1 MNHPLRC
8 KCGTLRGHVS
18 EPQKAVHLM
27 CYCKDCQAFA
37 HFLGKGD
44 EILDDKGGS
53 DIVAVH
59 PQSVHFTQGQASLTC
74 MSLSPRGLL
83 RWYANCC
90 NTPIG
95 NTSRDMRM
103 AYAGLAHAC
112 LADGSGSLDSAFG
125 PVRMRSATK
134 SANGQVDSTPALA
147 MAGTLALFA
156 GKLLRARLD
165 GSYRRT
171 PFFHAGQGTPI
182 VAPKVLGKEE
192 RARLTPPARAR

>member
-18 EPQKAVHLM
+18 EPHKAIHLV

-37 HFLGKGD
+37 NFLGKGD
-44 EILDDKGGS
+44 EILDQNGGS

-59 PQSVHFTQGQASLTC
+59 PQAVHFTQGQASLAC
-74 MSLSPRGLL
+74 MSLSPKGLL
-83 RWYANCC
+83 RWYASCC

-112 LADGSGSLDSAFG
+112 LADGTTSLDSAFG
-125 PVRMRSATK
+125 PVRMRAVTK
-134 SANGQVDSTPALA
+134 SAKGRVAATPALA
-147 MAGTLALFA
+147 VAGTLALFA
-156 GKLLRARLD
+156 GKLLRARLG

-171 PFFHAGQGTPI
+171 PFFHPEQGTPV

-192 RARLTPPARAR
+192 RARLTPASPAR